1 MTITGRRRLLTR
13 FATSKTKQTPTS
25 FSLLTREKGDSE
37 EKPTGKMDV
46 KGSGAITDLTDNLFI
61 IWRNKARERALQ
73 RVQSGEKM
81 SEKDEQ
87 LLASPAS
94 VLMLEKQRNGEGW
107 EGGVPLFLDEQS
119 HQFLQLES
127 GSPYSYIANMP
138 KSEYDEAWRQEN
150 VTEY

>member
-13 FATSKTKQTPTS
+13 FATSKQNKLPRHS
-25 FSLLTREKGDSE
+25 RYSLAKRRQRR
-37 EKPTGKMDV
+37 KPTGKMDV

-94 VLMLEKQRNGEGW
+94 VLMLEN
-107 EGGVPLFLDEQS
+107 
-119 HQFLQLES
+119 
-127 GSPYSYIANMP
+127 
-138 KSEYDEAWRQEN
+138 N
-150 VTEY
+150 VTAKVGKVVSRCSLTSNRTSSCNLNQDRHIATSPICRNRNMTRRGDRKT